1 MLACVRGGSEG
12 GWVCVCFYV
21 CATVPLVLRR
31 ASTKNRVYP
40 DAARYNKS
48 FVKDYCLL
56 KFIRIISY
64 GNGIS

>member
-1 MLACVRGGSEG
+1 MCL
-12 GWVCVCFYV
+12 FLFV

-31 ASTKNRVYP
+31 ASKKNRVYP